1 MNWFTRLFR
10 KPVTPKVTQINPV
23 VFRATGLE
31 VTEQQWRATPSLV
44 SAAMAMTNDIRWFQM
59 LECLRTCSPE
69 NYVLSPAATLQD
81 RAVIQAKIEGWKD
94 CLATIKRL
102 ATPPEEP
109 VYVEETF
116 APENL
121 LEKE

>member
-10 KPVTPKVTQINPV
+10 TPVTKKVTQIPPV

-31 VTEQQWRATPSLV
+31 VTEQQWRATPTLV
-44 SAAMAMTNDIRWFQM
+44 SGAMAITNDIRWVQM
-59 LECLRTCSPE
+59 LECLRGCAPE
-69 NYVLSPAATLQD
+69 NYALSPAATLQD
-81 RAVIQAKIEGWKD
+81 RAVLQAKIEGWKD

-102 ATPPEEP
+102 ATPPEQP
-109 VYVEETF
+109 VYVEATF
-116 APENL
+116 AKENL